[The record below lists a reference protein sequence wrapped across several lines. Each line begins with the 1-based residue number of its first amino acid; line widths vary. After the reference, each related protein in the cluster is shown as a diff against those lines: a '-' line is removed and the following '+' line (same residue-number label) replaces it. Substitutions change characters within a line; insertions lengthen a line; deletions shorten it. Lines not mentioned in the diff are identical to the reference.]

1 MPHDDPCMQVHQ
13 FMRKATS
20 PEVCLYPAAVE
31 TWVQR
36 HKYDVSPEE
45 RWRAGIASQVRH
57 DSLMALR

>member
-1 MPHDDPCMQVHQ
+1 MQVHQ

-45 RWRAGIASQVRH
+45 PGHAE
-57 DSLMALR
+57 DSLSVLFMSPD

>member
-1 MPHDDPCMQVHQ
+1 MQVHQ

-57 DSLMALR
+57 DSLMALL